1 MKGLKKMIA
10 VVLTIAMVVTFV
22 PQINFGVNADTAKK
36 IPLCKILCRGITQFK
51 RFRILTYVKVRNLF

>member
-36 IPLCKILCRGITQFK
+36 IPLCKILCRGSTQFK
-51 RFRILTYVKVRNLF
+51 SFRILTDVKVRNLF

>member
-1 MKGLKKMIA
+1 MKRLKKMIA

-22 PQINFGVNADTAKK
+22 PQINLGVNADTAKK
-36 IPLCKILCRGITQFK
+36 IHLYKILCRGITQFK

>member
-10 VVLTIAMVVTFV
+10 VVTIAMVVTFV

-36 IPLCKILCRGITQFK
+36 NSPMQNI
-51 RFRILTYVKVRNLF
+51 V

>member
-10 VVLTIAMVVTFV
+10 VVTIAMVVTFV
-22 PQINFGVNADTAKK
+22 PQINLGVNADTAKK